1 MFVNGVNYDRGG
13 ILKILLIGGGGR
25 ESALAW
31 KLSQSSRVDKLFI
44 APGNAGTAE
53 YGINLN
59 FNADNLLAL
68 NEFALKEKIDLT
80 VVGPEVPLAE
90 GIVDL
95 FKSNELKIFGP
106 GKNAAKLESSKI
118 YSKKFLKKHKIP
130 TAKYESFKD
139 PERAIDY
146 IKSETLP
153 LVVKADGLAAGK
165 GVTVAMT
172 EEEALTAIDTIMID
186 KKFGKAGSEII
197 IEEYLEGEEATILAF
212 CDGKSIKTMPAA
224 QDYKA
229 AYDGGNGPNT
239 GGMGAYAP
247 APVVN
252 SSIEPKIK
260 KTIIEPTL
268 QALKTEGINFKG
280 IIYFGLMI
288 TGNEAK
294 VLEYNVRFGDPEAQV
309 VLPLLDTDLV
319 DIMEAVIKEELDQIE
334 ISWKNKKALC
344 VVMASGGYPVEY
356 EKGREIKGIQEAE
369 GSEDIIVFQAGTSFE
384 EAKLLTDGG
393 RVLAVT
399 ALGNSFKEVI
409 DKAYASV
416 EKIHF
421 EDFHIR
427 KDIGHKAL

>member
-1 MFVNGVNYDRGG
+1 M
-13 ILKILLIGGGGR
+13 KILLIGSGGR
-25 ESALAW
+25 ETGLAW
-31 KLSQSSRVDKLFI
+31 KLSQSSRVHKLFI
-44 APGNAGTAE
+44 APGNPGTAE
-53 YGINLN
+53 FGINLN
-59 FNADNLLAL
+59 IDAGNLSAL
-68 NEFALKEKIDLT
+68 NEFALKEKVDLT
-80 VVGPEVPLAE
+80 VVGPEAPLAA

-95 FKSNELKIFGP
+95 FKGNGLKIFGP
-106 GKNAAKLESSKI
+106 EQKAAQLESSKI
-118 YSKKFLKKHKIP
+118 FSKNLLKKYRIP
-130 TAKYESFKD
+130 TAKYEVFKD
-139 PERAIDY
+139 PEKAKTY

-172 EEEALTAIDTIMID
+172 EKEALAAIDEIMIA
-186 KKFGKAGSEII
+186 KKFGEAGSEIV

-224 QDYKA
+224 QDHKA
-229 AYDGGNGPNT
+229 AYDGGRGPNT

-252 SSIEPKIK
+252 RSIEKKIK
-260 KTIIEPTL
+260 KSIIEPTL
-268 QALKTEGINFKG
+268 KALNTEGIDFKG

-309 VLPLLDTDLV
+309 ILPLLNTDLV
-319 DIMEAVIKEELDQIE
+319 DIMEAVLSGKLDRLE
-334 ISWKNKKALC
+334 ISWKDKKALC

-356 EKGREIKGIQEAE
+356 EKGKVITGIKEAE
-369 GSEDIIVFQAGTSFE
+369 KSEDIIVFQAGTSSK

-399 ALGNSFKEVI
+399 ALGDSFKDVI
-409 DKAYASV
+409 AKAYDGV
-416 EKIHF
+416 GKIYF
-421 EDFHIR
+421 EDFQIR
-427 KDIGHKAL
+427 NDIGHKAVNKQ

>member
-1 MFVNGVNYDRGG
+1 M
-13 ILKILLIGGGGR
+13 KILLIGSGGR
-25 ESALAW
+25 ETGLAW
-31 KLSQSSRVDKLFI
+31 KLSESSRVHKLFI
-44 APGNAGTAE
+44 APGNPGTAE
-53 YGINLN
+53 FGTNLN
-59 FNADNLLAL
+59 IDAGNLSAL
-68 NEFALKEKIDLT
+68 NEFALKEKVDLT
-80 VVGPEVPLAE
+80 VVGPEAPLAA

-95 FKSNELKIFGP
+95 FKSNGLKIFGP
-106 GKNAAKLESSKI
+106 EQKAAQLESSKI
-118 YSKKFLKKHKIP
+118 FSKNLLKKYRIP
-130 TAKYESFKD
+130 TAKYEVFKD
-139 PERAIDY
+139 PEKAKRY

-172 EEEALTAIDTIMID
+172 EKEALAAIDEIMIA
-186 KKFGKAGSEII
+186 KKFGEAGSEIV

-224 QDYKA
+224 QDHKA
-229 AYDGGNGPNT
+229 AYDGGKGPNT

-252 SSIEPKIK
+252 RSIEKKIK

-268 QALKTEGINFKG
+268 KALNTEDIDFKG

-294 VLEYNVRFGDPEAQV
+294 VLEYNVRLGDPEAQV
-309 VLPLLDTDLV
+309 ILPLLKTDLV
-319 DIMEAVIKEELDQIE
+319 DIIEAVLSGKLDRLE
-334 ISWKNKKALC
+334 ISWKDKKALC

-356 EKGREIKGIQEAE
+356 EKGKVITGIKEAE
-369 GSEDIIVFQAGTSFE
+369 KSEDIIVFQAGTSSK

-399 ALGNSFKEVI
+399 ALGDSFKDVI
-409 DKAYASV
+409 AKAYDGV
-416 EKIHF
+416 GKIYF
-421 EDFHIR
+421 EDFQIR
-427 KDIGHKAL
+427 NDIGHKAVNKQ

>member
-224 QDYKA
+224 QDHKA